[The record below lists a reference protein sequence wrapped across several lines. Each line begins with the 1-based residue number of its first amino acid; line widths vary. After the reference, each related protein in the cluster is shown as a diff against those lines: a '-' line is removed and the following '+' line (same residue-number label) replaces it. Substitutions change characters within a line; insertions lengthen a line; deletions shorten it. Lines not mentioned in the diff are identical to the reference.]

1 MLVSRATPVAAH
13 FRFQKQTCA
22 GDFECP
28 LMAFIGFS
36 SASPQF
42 RKVLANAKRR
52 VIVYIAVSSKIIN
65 GSPANSIDVVPA
77 QPWPQ
82 TP

>member
-1 MLVSRATPVAAH
+1 
-13 FRFQKQTCA
+13 
-22 GDFECP
+22 
-28 LMAFIGFS
+28 MAFIGFS